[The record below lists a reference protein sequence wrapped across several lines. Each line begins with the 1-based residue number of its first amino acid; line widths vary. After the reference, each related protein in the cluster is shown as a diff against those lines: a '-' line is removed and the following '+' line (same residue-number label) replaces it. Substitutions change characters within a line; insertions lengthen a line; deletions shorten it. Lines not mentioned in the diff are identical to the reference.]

1 MISSINNRTIR
12 FDLASVM
19 DSTKLADYLRCE
31 RLFLLRNVLGL
42 HSEFAEIDLIFGAA
56 MHKALELCP
65 DPKAIANL
73 NSLKELIGDMEFAFL
88 SEYRKHIP
96 ETDDHLYIKNPAK
109 ATQIIHS
116 YIRYMAEYGPG
127 IKKVLGVEIPFNVR
141 IGDIEVHGTIDLIYE
156 GEDGVIYIRDYKT
169 AGAKY
174 DFELESF
181 MIRYQFSIYQ
191 IAVVALI
198 GDTRDVTIEVVSLY
212 VKGKHEIGRTLIPR
226 TLKYA
231 ESAMK
236 EIERHLSNFDRDLRE
251 LREIVERDEPVDQ
264 HAPFPIF
271 PRRDT
276 GCTAYMKMCPFAFT
290 CTKGL
295 NPLIWRNQLPA
306 GFTRTLWDPRIKE
319 RVEI

>member
-1 MISSINNRTIR
+1 
-12 FDLASVM
+12 M

-42 HSEFAEIDLIFGAA
+42 HSEFAEIDLVFGAA

-65 DPKAIANL
+65 DPKAVPNL
-73 NSLKELIGDMEFAFL
+73 DSLKDLIGNMELAFL

-109 ATQIIHS
+109 ATQMIHS
-116 YIRYMAEYGPG
+116 YIRHMAEYGPD
-127 IKKVLGVEIPFNVR
+127 IKRILPGGVEVPFNVR
-141 IGDIEVHGTIDLIYE
+141 IGDIDVHGTIDLIYE
-156 GEDGVIYIRDYKT
+156 GTDGVIYIRDYKT

-191 IAVVALI
+191 IAVVSLI
-198 GDTRDVTIEVVSLY
+198 GDKRDVTIEVVTLY
-212 VKGKHEIGRTLIPR
+212 AKGKHEIGRTLIPR

-236 EIERHLSNFDRDLRE
+236 EIERHLSNFEHDMQE
-251 LREIVERDEPVDQ
+251 LREVVGRNESVNQYD
-264 HAPFPIF
+264 PFPIF

-276 GCTAYMKMCPFAFT
+276 GCTAYMKLCPFAFT

-295 NPLIWRNQLPA
+295 NPLIWRNQLPS
-306 GFTRTLWDPRIKE
+306 GFVRTLWDPRIKE